1 MIMQRMEK
9 LINYIYF
16 CLDEFGSRRP
26 LIAGSVLG
34 SNLDSV
40 IHPSSEFK
48 KLILE
53 QLHARQHFIDLY
65 IWIDGAEFRIGTIGR
80 KVKDVDTI
88 Y

>member
-26 LIAGSVLG
+26 LIAGSNLG

-53 QLHARQHFIDLY
+53 QIPTKQDSIDLFV
-65 IWIDGAEFRIGTIGR
+65 WIDGTEFRIGAIGR

>member
-1 MIMQRMEK
+1 MQRMKK

-26 LIAGSVLG
+26 LIAGSILG

-53 QLHARQHFIDLY
+53 QLPK
-65 IWIDGAEFRIGTIGR
+65 
-80 KVKDVDTI
+80 KVLSRNI
-88 Y
+88 CMG

>member
-1 MIMQRMEK
+1 MQRMEK

-26 LIAGSVLG
+26 LIAGSNLG

-53 QLHARQHFIDLY
+53 QLPKKKYSAEIYVWVDGTEFKIDP
-65 IWIDGAEFRIGTIGR
+65 IDE
-80 KVKDVDTI
+80 
-88 Y
+88 

>member
-1 MIMQRMEK
+1 MQRMEK

-26 LIAGSVLG
+26 LIAGSILG

-53 QLHARQHFIDLY
+53 QLPKKSTQQKYMYGLMELNLR
-65 IWIDGAEFRIGTIGR
+65 
-80 KVKDVDTI
+80 
-88 Y
+88 